1 MNPEVF
7 SREEIKTITGTVS
20 QRAHWKQLLKGV
32 MEAWHVAD
40 GVQKL
45 QRLNESRTKLFRDL
59 LIFILKLRLVLCTQ
73 LVLTTVCGCCQIRDA
88 IKGKLVIPH
97 QVPK

>member
-7 SREEIKTITGTVS
+7 SREGIKTITGTVS
-20 QRAHWKQLLKGV
+20 QRAHWKQLHKGI

-45 QRLNESRTKLFRDL
+45 QSLNESRTKLFRDL

-73 LVLTTVCGCCQIRDA
+73 SVLTTVCVCCQICDA

>member
-7 SREEIKTITGTVS
+7 SGEGIKTITGTVS
-20 QRAHWKQLLKGV
+20 QKAHWKQLHKV
-32 MEAWHVAD
+32 IMEAWHVAD
-40 GVQKL
+40 RVQKL
-45 QRLNESRTKLFRDL
+45 QSLNESRMKLYRDL
-59 LIFILKLRLVLCTQ
+59 LIFILKLRLVPCTQ
-73 LVLTTVCGCCQIRDA
+73 SVLTTVCGCCQICDA